1 MSGSAISGTAASLEQ
16 FISAVDDAS
25 NHGKSRIIAEIND
38 GQVQWHK
45 EGRFEAF
52 VRWLGFGPSSKKQNR
67 TFVEA
72 VQFLKQRATEAQW
85 NAAAKK
91 DNAVGGKIIRAVDT
105 LNADTQ
111 VAKRSTV
118 VSQFLTA
125 LQEQGI
131 SVNDVSAAK
140 FQDSIRVNNPA
151 HEQELRDESVQRTPL
166 QPDTIADTDPAPVQI
181 HAQTVPPTTGPVT
194 PATNQGVVT
203 DPDNVGVT
211 NAAPINA
218 AIVPSAPTSVAAGI
232 YQINYAQES
241 RRIADKILNGTLEQQ
256 FVDDGV
262 PQEVVDG
269 FKDSLYRLLDRA
281 DQGAD
286 PQEIAALLDE
296 VQQAAK
302 TLIERAGSRSRPA
315 HSFSYDWST
324 LKGDL
329 EAILDP
335 PVVNARP
342 PNMLPSFV
350 TQQGENLVVTSTAGQ
365 GPNQPNHTL
374 TTPSDSDLAFIKMG
388 REENL
393 TREDLVRRLPVL
405 QRELQEQGPSQF
417 RTIEDK
423 GFTYPRITPGQSM
436 EEINRKT
443 LNGTFSEIVHN
454 YKDHAFYGEY
464 SFDSSSHGF
473 VFGKRVQT
481 SSRDAGNKFHIS
493 VPPGQYKQALDVL
506 APLLGSPDNPFL
518 QWKVTN
524 PSSTRPTSH
533 VHAAEQFT
541 LYATPEPDTW
551 ESNKQVG
558 GGRDL
563 DAGRYSASLI
573 KRQADFI
580 LAIEERLAAA
590 GIGVQDVPASDV
602 RAPHWQYASYSNDT
616 RGSNWYVEATIRQ
629 KWTAD
634 QAQQP
639 YYQLVSQVTP

>member
-1 MSGSAISGTAASLEQ
+1 MSGNAISGTSASLEQ

-52 VRWLGFGPSSKKQNR
+52 VRLLGLGPSSKKQNR
-67 TFVEA
+67 AFVEA

-85 NAAAKK
+85 NAAAKQ

-105 LNADTQ
+105 LNVDTQ

-118 VSQFLTA
+118 VSQFLAA
-125 LQEQGI
+125 LQEQGV
-131 SVNDVSAAK
+131 SVDDVTAAK
-140 FQDSIRVNNPA
+140 FQDSVRVTNPA
-151 HEQELRDESVQRTPL
+151 HEQEPRDESVQRAQH
-166 QPDTIADTDPAPVQI
+166 QPDNIADTEPAPVQVNV
-181 HAQTVPPTTGPVT
+181 QTAPPTTGPVT
-194 PATNQGVVT
+194 PATHHGVAT
-203 DPDNVGVT
+203 DPDNVVVS
-211 NAAPINA
+211 NAATINA
-218 AIVPSAPTSVAAGI
+218 AVVPSSPTPIAAGI

-269 FKDSLYRLLDRA
+269 FKVVLYRLLDRA

-296 VQQAAK
+296 VKQAAQ
-302 TLIERAGSRSRPA
+302 TLIEGAGWSNSGQ
-315 HSFSYDWST
+315 SFSYDWST

-329 EAILDP
+329 EAILAP

-342 PNMLPSFV
+342 PNVLPSFV
-350 TQQGENLVVTSTAGQ
+350 TQQGENVVVTSTVGQ
-365 GPNQPNHTL
+365 GPNQPTHPL

-393 TREDLVRRLPVL
+393 TREDLVQRLPVL

-423 GFTYPRITPGQSM
+423 GFTHPRITPGQSM
-436 EEINRKT
+436 EEINRNTFK
-443 LNGTFSEIVHN
+443 GTFSEIAYN

-493 VPPGQYKQALDVL
+493 VPPGQYKEALDVL

-551 ESNKQVG
+551 ESHKQVG
-558 GGRDL
+558 RGRDL

-616 RGSNWYVEATIRQ
+616 RGSNYYVEAGIRQ